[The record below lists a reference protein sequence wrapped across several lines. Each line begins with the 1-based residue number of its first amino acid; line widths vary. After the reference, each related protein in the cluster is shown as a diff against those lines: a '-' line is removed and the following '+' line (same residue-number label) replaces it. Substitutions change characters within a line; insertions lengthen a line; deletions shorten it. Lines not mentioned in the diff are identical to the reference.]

1 MKEYSILPFPGIG
14 SGRRGNSML
23 VFGLGSSLKY
33 QLINNCPVPVLL
45 NEVVVEDTHKVKD
58 FLVGILIEVL
68 LYQTID
74 CILILHAVG
83 RVFRE

>member
-1 MKEYSILPFPGIG
+1 
-14 SGRRGNSML
+14 
-23 VFGLGSSLKY
+23 
-33 QLINNCPVPVLL
+33 LL
-45 NEVVVEDTHKVKD
+45 HEVVVEDAHKVGKD

-83 RVFRE
+83 RVCRE